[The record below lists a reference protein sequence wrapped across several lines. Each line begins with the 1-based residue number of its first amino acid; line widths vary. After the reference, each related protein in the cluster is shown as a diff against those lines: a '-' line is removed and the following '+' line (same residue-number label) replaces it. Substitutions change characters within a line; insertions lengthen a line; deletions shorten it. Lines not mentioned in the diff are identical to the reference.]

1 MHLQIPGNARESKGM
16 AGRIALS
23 VFLLAVVLVASL
35 TCSGRRLQSEAE
47 LVEAELT
54 KPLVGELERSVKQGV
69 STSGRDIQTVTLVF
83 LIDDPVFEYRDHVNA
98 FLLDRGYAQARN
110 ISTPTEFSIAYDG
123 LDGLIR
129 VEVMAEVALPPASSL
144 TGLPEPEGGLPPP
157 DTSRDQGVDDGEEPS
172 PPALDYHRVTIKINY

>member
-1 MHLQIPGNARESKGM
+1 M

-47 LVEAELT
+47 LLEAELT

-98 FLLDRGYAQARN
+98 FLLDRGYA
-110 ISTPTEFSIAYDG
+110 SPYPP
-123 LDGLIR
+123 IR
-129 VEVMAEVALPPASSL
+129 TIMLHMGVIRRISSL
-144 TGLPEPEGGLPPP
+144 
-157 DTSRDQGVDDGEEPS
+157 Q
-172 PPALDYHRVTIKINY
+172 Y